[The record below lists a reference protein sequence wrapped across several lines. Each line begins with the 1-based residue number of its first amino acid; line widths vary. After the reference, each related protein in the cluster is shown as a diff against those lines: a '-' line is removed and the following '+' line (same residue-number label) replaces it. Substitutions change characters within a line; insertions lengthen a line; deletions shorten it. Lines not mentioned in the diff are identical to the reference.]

1 MDAQISDCIL
11 TDHEYKGTCFQV
23 LKKKAVAKTQKVQ
36 SAVAEAV
43 RENCHNTATSW
54 TKVTYNGIVRF
65 LTIAISYIDLSL
77 DSILLTTVVIALG
90 PTIGNYKRVLLP

>member
-43 RENCHNTATSW
+43 EEKCHNTATSW
-54 TKVTYNGIVRF
+54 TKITYNGIVRF
-65 LTIAISYIDLSL
+65 LTIAISYVDLSL
-77 DSILLTTVVIALG
+77 DSILLAAITIALG
-90 PTIGNYKRVLLP
+90 PSIGNYKQVLLP

>member
-1 MDAQISDCIL
+1 MDAQICDYIL

-23 LKKKAVAKTQKVQ
+23 MKRKAVAKTEKAQ

-43 RENCHNTATSW
+43 SENCHNTTTSW
-54 TKVTYNGIVRF
+54 IKITYNGIVRF

-77 DSILLTTVVIALG
+77 DSILLTTIVIALG